1 MKALAALL
9 AGAALLY
16 AFICLAFYFG
26 QRSFVYFPVAG
37 RDASVPAITLRRDGV
52 GLVVSTHASTS
63 PRAIVYFGGNAE
75 DVSRALPGLREAFP
89 DAAVYALH
97 YRGYGGSGGRPSEA
111 ALVGD
116 GAALMAHAD
125 ARHREIVLVG
135 RSLGSGVAVQVATR
149 HPPAQLVLVTPFD
162 GMDALAARHYPWLPV
177 RLILRERYPSA
188 THARAIRVP
197 TTLVVAAR
205 DALVPPAHAQALQ
218 DAFAPG
224 IAHSVVLDGAGH
236 NDVDAHPGY
245 LAALR
250 GGPGV
255 D

>member
-37 RDASVPAITLRRDGV
+37 RDASVPATTLRRDGV
-52 GLVVSTHASTS
+52 ELVVSTHASTS

-89 DAAVYALH
+89 GAAIYALH

-116 GAALMAHAD
+116 GTALMAYAA
-125 ARHREIVLVG
+125 ARHPEIVLVG
-135 RSLGSGVAVQVATR
+135 RSLGSGVAVQVARR
-149 HPPAQLVLVTPFD
+149 HAPVRLVLVTPFD
-162 GMDALAARHYPWLPV
+162 DMGALAARHYPWLPV

-188 THARAIRVP
+188 THAPAIRVP

-205 DALVPPAHAQALQ
+205 DAIVPPAHAQALR
-218 DAFAPG
+218 DAFPSG
-224 IAHSVVLDGAGH
+224 IARSVVLDGAGH
-236 NDVDAHPGY
+236 NDIDAHPGY
-245 LAALR
+245 VAALG
-250 GGPGV
+250 GGPAV